1 MHTGTV
7 DGPNTMLNERGTAAD
22 YRTEPKTLFGSRPVK
37 PNIRMDFQKDVPLL
51 IFSNLA
57 PGRGP
62 FPSKFP
68 KFGLQN
74 LPILILMNCCAIAR
88 SQ

>member
-1 MHTGTV
+1 M
-7 DGPNTMLNERGTAAD
+7 PNERGTAAD
-22 YRTEPKTLFGSRPVK
+22 HRIEPKILFGSGPIE
-37 PNIRMDFQKDVPLL
+37 PNIRMDFRKDAPL
-51 IFSNLA
+51 FSTLA

-74 LPILILMNCCAIAR
+74 LPIVYLR
-88 SQ
+88 STLKKTHWLGY